1 MSALFSHVSSDAAVL
16 PTGRR
21 AVPDSVA
28 ALVWRGDA
36 MGGRAAPVMSS
47 GHAVLD
53 AQLPGGG
60 WPCQALTELL
70 IDHSGACEWRL
81 LGPVLRR
88 VQAQGDTV
96 FLIGAPH
103 TPHMR
108 GLRAMGLNERQIVWV
123 QADSVRDRLWAAAQ
137 VIQSGQAG
145 AVMSWL
151 PQVDTRALRRLQA
164 VTSHCDAP
172 VFVLRP
178 SQVAHDTS
186 PAPLRLSVAPGVE
199 PWQLKLHIVKRRGPV
214 HEEAIEV
221 ASMPAGMAAIVATRM
236 AAKIAAQLHEHEKA
250 KEAARPVAMAPDEPP
265 LTIEERTHAVLAGAA
280 KSSAEALAH

>member
-1 MSALFSHVSSDAAVL
+1 
-16 PTGRR
+16 
-21 AVPDSVA
+21 
-28 ALVWRGDA
+28 
-36 MGGRAAPVMSS
+36 
-47 GHAVLD
+47 
-53 AQLPGGG
+53 
-60 WPCQALTELL
+60 
-70 IDHSGACEWRL
+70 
-81 LGPVLRR
+81 
-88 VQAQGDTV
+88 V
-96 FLIGAPH
+96 FLIGAPY

-108 GLRAMGLNERQIVWV
+108 GLRAMGLDERQLVWV

-178 SQVAHDTS
+178 SQAAHDTS
-186 PAPLRLSVAPGVE
+186 PAPLRLSVAPGAE

-214 HEEAIEV
+214 HEEPIEV
-221 ASMPAGMAAIVATRM
+221 ASMPAGMAAVVATRM
-236 AAKIAAQLHEHEKA
+236 AAKIAAQLHEHERA
-250 KEAARPVAMAPDEPP
+250 RTAEPFREDETASIAAPLHEQGAARTMSNAAAPRRVFGVVQTVMSSAEAAASTPDAAPPEEPP